1 MSARSKRRKPIWH
14 KPRAVT
20 LHSTKPLEARGNS
33 PVSRLEAGGNS
44 QTAERL
50 GQSSD
55 GEQPNVGPI
64 VRRGTAKRWD
74 NRPTGNSQTLGQS
87 HDGRTAKRWDNRT
100 TGEQP
105 NVGTIARRKLLTG
118 RPHQIRIHLASIGVS
133 WVVDWSNRR
142 YAVPITGTSDSFQAP

>member
-87 HDGRTAKRWDNRT
+87 SDGEQPNVGTIARRENSQALGQSHDGRTAKRWDNRT

-105 NVGTIARRKLLTG
+105 NVGTIARRANSQTLG
-118 RPHQIRIHLASIGVS
+118 QSHDESC
-133 WVVDWSNRR
+133 
-142 YAVPITGTSDSFQAP
+142 